1 MDNFECDGSGGAGR
15 SYHRRMRR
23 IWLVGLFVG
32 IVGLVGGCTSGGSAS
47 TANLPAASTLLASAG
62 NSARSV
68 SSVHFSI
75 VVNGTLAGVPIQNA
89 DGDLNAQ
96 GQAKGTAKIALL
108 GQLTQVDF
116 VLVNRTFY
124 IKGPTGGYQ
133 KIAASIAGNLFD
145 PTAILDPNR
154 GIAKVLTQTQGAQT
168 QARESVN
175 GIDCYRITGKVD
187 KGVVAALIPGINQ
200 NVNATLWVAADSK
213 NLPVKA
219 EFAVPGSGG
228 SQGATVDVTFS
239 NVNQPVTVT
248 APAG

>member
-1 MDNFECDGSGGAGR
+1 
-15 SYHRRMRR
+15 MRR
-23 IWLVGLFVG
+23 TWIVGLFVG
-32 IVGLVGGCTSGGSAS
+32 IVAAVGGCTSGGATG
-47 TANLPAASTLLASAG
+47 TATLPAASTLLASAG
-62 NSARSV
+62 NSTRSV

-75 VVNGTLAGVPIQNA
+75 VVNGTLPGVPIQNA

-96 GQAKGTAKIALL
+96 GQAKGNAKIALL

-124 IKGPTGGYQ
+124 LKGPTGGYQ
-133 KIAASIAGNLFD
+133 KVPASIAGNLFD

-154 GIAKVLTQTQGAQT
+154 GIAKVLSQTQGAQT
-168 QARESVN
+168 QARESV
-175 GIDCYRITGKVD
+175 GGVDCYRITGKVD

-228 SQGATVDVTFS
+228 TQGATVDVTFS